1 MFWTAKLGQYLLV
14 LLIILA
20 INFFLPRAMPGSP
33 LRFLAGEDVGFLPP
47 ETIQE
52 LLAKNGLDKPL
63 PQQFW
68 LYLKNLLKGDLG
80 YSYQMKRPVLEVL
93 WERLPWTLLLTGTSL
108 ILATIIGVVVGT
120 LAAWR
125 RGRRFDA
132 ISLTTFI
139 LLDSTPSF
147 WLGMILIAVFAVNA
161 KLLPIFG
168 AQTPWVTLT
177 GWAYIADILK
187 HLILPVTT
195 LTLTTISGTFMI
207 MRYSMLQTLGADYI
221 TTARSKG
228 LPERVVLYRHAM
240 RNALLPVATVF
251 MLNLGF
257 VVSGATVVETVFSYP
272 GLGRLLFE
280 AVLNR
285 DYPLLQGAFLLITL
299 SVLAAN
305 VVADL
310 LYPLLD
316 PRVRSSR

>member
-1 MFWTAKLGQYLLV
+1 MFWTAKLGQYALV

-20 INFFLPRAMPGSP
+20 INFFLPRAMPGNP

-47 ETIQE
+47 ETVQE
-52 LLAKNGLDKPL
+52 ILAKNGLDKPL
-63 PQQFW
+63 PQQFL
-68 LYLKNLLKGDLG
+68 LYLKNLLRGDLG

-108 ILATIIGVVVGT
+108 VLSTLIGVLLGT
-120 LAAWR
+120 LAAWY

-132 ISLTTFI
+132 LSLTTFI
-139 LLDSTPSF
+139 FLDSTPSF
-147 WLGMILIAVFAVNA
+147 WLGMILIAVFAVNL

-177 GWAYIADILK
+177 GWAYVVDVLK
-187 HLILPVTT
+187 HLVLPVTT
-195 LTLTTISGTFMI
+195 LTLTTISGTFLI
-207 MRYSMLQTLGADYI
+207 MRYSMLQTLGEDYV

-228 LPERVVLYRHAM
+228 LPERRVLYRHAM

-316 PRVRSSR
+316 PRVRSTK

>member
-1 MFWTAKLGQYLLV
+1 MFWTAKLGQYALV

-20 INFFLPRAMPGSP
+20 INFFLPRAMPGNP

-52 LLAKNGLDKPL
+52 ILAKNGLDKPL
-63 PQQFW
+63 PQQFL
-68 LYLKNLLKGDLG
+68 LYLQNLLRGDLG

-108 ILATIIGVVVGT
+108 LLSTLIGVLFGT
-120 LAAWR
+120 LAAWW

-132 ISLTTFI
+132 LSLTAFI

-147 WLGMILIAVFAVNA
+147 WLGMILIAVFAVNL

-177 GWAYIADILK
+177 GWAYVADVLK
-187 HLILPVTT
+187 HLALPLAT

-228 LPERVVLYRHAM
+228 LSERRVLYRHAM

-285 DYPLLQGAFLLITL
+285 DYPLLQGAFLLITV

-316 PRVRSSR
+316 PRVRSAR

>member
-1 MFWTAKLGQYLLV
+1 MSWTAKLGQYALV
-14 LLIILA
+14 LFIILA
-20 INFFLPRAMPGSP
+20 INFFLPRAMPGNP
-33 LRFLAGEDVGFLPP
+33 LRFLAGEDVGFLPA

-52 LLAKNGLDKPL
+52 ILAKNGLDKPL
-63 PQQFW
+63 PQQF
-68 LYLKNLLKGDLG
+68 LIYLGNLLRGDLG
-80 YSYQMKRPVLEVL
+80 YSYQSKRPVLEVL
-93 WERLPWTLLLTGTSL
+93 LERLPWTLLLTGTSL
-108 ILATIIGVVVGT
+108 ILSTLIGIVFGT
-120 LAAWR
+120 LAAWW
-125 RGRRFDA
+125 RGGRFDA
-132 ISLTTFI
+132 ASLTSFI

-147 WLGMILIAVFAVNA
+147 WLGMILIAVFAVNL

-177 GWAYIADILK
+177 GWAYVWDVLK
-187 HLILPVTT
+187 HLILPVAT

-207 MRYSMLQTLGADYI
+207 MRYSMLQTLGEDYI

-228 LPERVVLYRHAM
+228 QREWLVLYRHVM

-305 VVADL
+305 VIADL